1 MDRAIDL
8 QNINDLSLSFL
19 SSSIACEYT
28 VKWNKP
34 RTRGLIDGSSIQFLV
49 IGTKNIENDWIGIGF
64 NRRNKEMKGT
74 DIILGYFDNAGT
86 GVIKDFY
93 AKRYG
98 SVEEDEI
105 QDIFDTRIERKDGIT
120 MLEFKRK
127 IVSSNEV
134 SFLVH
139 AGSLCLYEDY

>member
-1 MDRAIDL
+1 M
-8 QNINDLSLSFL
+8 

-34 RTRGLIDGSSIQFLV
+34 RSKRLIDGSSIQFLV
-49 IGTKNIENDWIGIGF
+49 IGTKNYENDWIGIGF
-64 NRRNKEMKGT
+64 NRRNNGMKGT

-93 AKRYG
+93 AERNYG
-98 SVEEDEI
+98 LDEEDEI

-127 IVSSNEV
+127 IALSNEV
-134 SFLVH
+134 SF
-139 AGSLCLYEDY
+139 

>member
-1 MDRAIDL
+1 MDKPIDL
-8 QNINDLSLSFL
+8 QNTNDFSLFIL

-34 RTRGLIDGSSIQFLV
+34 RTRRSIDGVSIQFLV
-49 IGTKNIENDWIGIGF
+49 IGTKNGEDDWIGIGF

-74 DIILGYFDNAGT
+74 DIILGYFDDAGN
-86 GVIKDFY
+86 GVIKDFF
-93 AKRYG
+93 AERYG
-98 SVEEDEI
+98 LDEEDEF

-120 MLEFKRK
+120 KLEFKRK

-134 SFLVH
+134 SFLLH
-139 AGSLCLYEDY
+139 A